1 MSDDGY
7 SVNNNLARVV
17 PGALN
22 PTSGTPQGSLKLG
35 YDNIQRNTSGV
46 VQEIL
51 YRTYEKMSEVP
62 EKDILLGQVI
72 AEPEV
77 ISKDQVL
84 QSFNSAILKDLASK
98 DEDNVIKYMRVRVR
112 IPEDHMALDVTKDFL
127 NAFEVNPGFNHHRG
141 FGKVSIPPQLAE
153 ILYPWFIMPY
163 NSAETGGS
171 LDGIKPKLGD
181 LVEVRYANP
190 RKSWGYYLR
199 LPESSEIKTEKGAET
214 EKTPAQAVE
223 DLNSPIST
231 IFKADKG
238 PVAKPA
244 DDPLDIS
251 KMAEGPVVTV
261 PDGNQIK
268 TVVFENRLIDARV
281 APHLGA
287 MFRDSAAQGVLFPY
301 VTSLFRVPFSKDN
314 ISLDQLK
321 SLIQGK
327 QDWDGKPYRNPTSV
341 GASQEALRYVNCG
354 PTRDKDD
361 GDLRV
366 PSKSCRIAT
375 GLPTSVSRSKSGH
388 LFGNG
393 ADLPLGFKS
402 SNYPTSSPE
411 QMTKYYRWLSLNAWK
426 YGFIRTVKSER
437 WHWEYRPGLNMFSIV
452 PRNNPLWDGQFDK
465 DTIYEE

>member
-1 MSDDGY
+1 VSDDGY

-17 PGALN
+17 PGSLN

-35 YDNIQRNTSGV
+35 YDNVQGNTSGI

-72 AEPEV
+72 ADPEV

-98 DEDNVIKYMRVRVR
+98 DEDNVIKYIRVRVR

-127 NAFEVNPGFNHHRG
+127 NAFEVNPGFNHSRG
-141 FGKVSIPPQLAE
+141 FGKVSVPPQLAE

-163 NSAETGGS
+163 SSAQTGGS
-171 LDGIKPKLGD
+171 IDGMIPKLGD

-190 RKSWGYYLR
+190 RKSWGYLLR
-199 LPESSEIKTEKGAET
+199 RSEVNEIKTEKGAET

-244 DDPLDIS
+244 DEPLDIS
-251 KMAEGPVVTV
+251 GMAEGPPAKANNGTSS
-261 PDGNQIK
+261 PTI
-268 TVVFENRLIDARV
+268 VFDDVIISKDI
-281 APHLGA
+281 APYLGA
-287 MFRDSAAQGVLFPY
+287 MFRDAAAQGINLSPLTSGWRVPWKKDSPTAAEVKALAQGKTNWNGQPY
-301 VTSLFRVPFSKDN
+301 PTRFRVS
-314 ISLDQLK
+314 
-321 SLIQGK
+321 
-327 QDWDGKPYRNPTSV
+327 T
-341 GASQEALRYVNCG
+341 QEGVRYTNCG
-354 PTRDKDD
+354 PTREKDP
-361 GDLRV
+361 GDLTI
-366 PSKSCRIAT
+366 PSKNCRIQ
-375 GLPTSVSRSKSGH
+375 TSRPGYSSHGKGTA
-388 LFGNG
+388 
-393 ADLPLGFKS
+393 ADIPLGFQS
-402 SNYPTSSPE
+402 SKYKTSRPDLL
-411 QMTKYYRWLSLNAWK
+411 TKQYRWLCLNAWK

-452 PRNNPLWDGQFDK
+452 PRDNPLWDGQFDK

>member
-17 PGALN
+17 PGSLN

-77 ISKDQVL
+77 ISKDQIL
-84 QSFNSAILKDLASK
+84 QSFNSAILKDLAGK
-98 DEDNVIKYMRVRVR
+98 DEDNVIKYIRVRVR

-127 NAFEVNPGFNHHRG
+127 NAFEINPGFNHSRG
-141 FGKVSIPPQLAE
+141 FGKVSVPPQLAE

-163 NSAETGGS
+163 GSAETGGS
-171 LDGIKPKLGD
+171 TDGTIPKLGD

-190 RKSWGYYLR
+190 RKSWGYFLR
-199 LPESSEIKTEKGAET
+199 LSESNEIKTEKGAET

-251 KMAEGPVVTV
+251 GMAEGPAAIANNGASS
-261 PDGNQIK
+261 P
-268 TVVFENRLIDARV
+268 TVVFDDVIISKDI

-287 MFRDSAAQGVLFPY
+287 MFRDAAAQGVNLSPLTSGWRVPY
-301 VTSLFRVPFSKDN
+301 RKDSPTAAQVKALAQGKTNWNGQPYGAKFRVS
-314 ISLDQLK
+314 
-321 SLIQGK
+321 
-327 QDWDGKPYRNPTSV
+327 T
-341 GASQEALRYVNCG
+341 QEDVRYINCG
-354 PTRDKDD
+354 PTREKDD
-361 GDLRV
+361 GDLTI
-366 PSKSCRIAT
+366 PSKNCRIQTAAP
-375 GLPTSVSRSKSGH
+375 GRSAHGKGT
-388 LFGNG
+388 
-393 ADLPLGFKS
+393 AVDIPLGFAS
-402 SNYPTSSPE
+402 SKYKTSRPDLL
-411 QMTKYYRWLSLNAWK
+411 TKQYRWLCLNAWK
-426 YGFIRTVKSER
+426 YGFIRTVSSER
-437 WHWEYRPGLNMFSIV
+437 WHWEYRPGLNMFSKV
-452 PRNNPLWDGQFDK
+452 GRDNPLWDGQFDK